1 MIVEQRTYTLQPG
14 RMKDYLRLFEDQGFA
29 IYKSTL
35 GHVIGVFSTEIGPL
49 NQLVILAGYADL
61 NDRLRGAGAA
71 HGGVAGV
78 AHPAARTVFTAA
90 LTRPANR
97 APHPARLRSHER
109 YPHAQHTTLQS
120 ARADARRHRFFHHP
134 AGPGRIG

>member
-61 NDRLRGAGAA
+61 NDRMQRRAALAA
-71 HGGVAGV
+71 HPGWNAYAVQV
-78 AHPAARTVFTAA
+78 RPMVVSQESRILLPAPFS
-90 LTRPANR
+90 P
-97 APHPARLRSHER
+97 LR
-109 YPHAQHTTLQS
+109 
-120 ARADARRHRFFHHP
+120 
-134 AGPGRIG
+134 